1 MSLSRNNARPLVRA
15 ITRNLVG
22 TQEDGDPI
30 LALFANGE
38 QGAYYTPDTRSTL
51 FQSSDGTTAVTADD
65 DPVGYSEDGTGNGN
79 NATQS
84 TATARPLSVT
94 IGGVTVLEPDFVN
107 DVLTVPNAL
116 ATGDLLIET
125 PHGWMLSQDQ
135 HFGSTDFDLPLVWNS
150 KTLVHQGLT
159 PAQVASLGD
168 SLRGDQQWGLFLSP
182 DTVFNNLM
190 FNGDGTAKTVRFVGA
205 NGAVFDQVFT
215 SSAISPLDVAPEGLT
230 APVLMMLPIVLGESG
245 SGTNIRLHNNNLTGS
260 IPDWSTWTSG
270 NLILLYDNNLT
281 GSIPDWSTWTSGNN
295 IQLYSNNLTG
305 SIPDWSTWTSGNNIQ
320 LYSNN
325 LTGSIPNWS
334 AWTSGNII
342 LLYSNNLTGSIPNWS
357 GWTSGN
363 NIQLYSNN
371 LTGSIPDWSAW
382 TSGKDILLYSNN
394 LTGSIPDWSTWTS
407 GNNIQLFSNNLT
419 GSIPDW
425 STWTSGNLIL
435 LYDNN
440 LTDVMGTSIP
450 ATVIDLRMHNNALTQ
465 VAVDRVLTSL
475 DAAGGTGGLVKLE
488 GGTNAVPSAA
498 GLAAKTSLEGKG
510 WTVTV
515 NV

>member
-1 MSLSRNNARPLVRA
+1 MELALSTSLVHPCYGRVS
-15 ITRNLVG
+15 
-22 TQEDGDPI
+22 DPI

-245 SGTNIRLHNNNLTGS
+245 SGSLILLSTNNLTGS
-260 IPDWSTWTSG
+260 IPDWS
-270 NLILLYDNNLT
+270 
-281 GSIPDWSTWTSGNN
+281 
-295 IQLYSNNLTG
+295 
-305 SIPDWSTWTSGNNIQ
+305 
-320 LYSNN
+320 
-325 LTGSIPNWS
+325 
-334 AWTSGNII
+334 
-342 LLYSNNLTGSIPNWS
+342 
-357 GWTSGN
+357 GWTSG
-363 NIQLYSNN
+363 
-371 LTGSIPDWSAW
+371 T
-382 TSGKDILLYSNN
+382 DIRLNS
-394 LTGSIPDWSTWTS
+394 
-407 GNNIQLFSNNLT
+407 
-419 GSIPDW
+419 
-425 STWTSGNLIL
+425 
-435 LYDNN
+435 NN
-440 LTDVMGTSIP
+440 LTDVLGTSIP
-450 ATVIDLRMHNNALTQ
+450 ATVLDMQLYNNALTQ

-488 GGTNAVPSAA
+488 GGTNAVPSAT
-498 GLAAKTSLEGKG
+498 GLTAKTNLESKG

-515 NV
+515 NT